1 MWTCCFARS
10 SPGAADGKRSS
21 SSGRPVSS
29 RPRSSTTTAQGQRL
43 FVQGNVTLL
52 KNSRGEATGTLAVLR
67 DITRRKQ
74 AEEKAQANRAELE
87 AALAAA
93 TDAVFISDAE
103 GRLVDFNEAFAT
115 FHRFKNKDE
124 CGKAEYAELLD
135 VFLADG
141 ELARLD
147 QWAVP
152 PGPAGRD
159 GCETP
164 NTPCG
169 AKTPAKPGSEATAS
183 RPFATSKA
191 RSSDRE
197 WSRRATSPTASALP
211 SRKATEL
218 QRSML
223 HAQETGEHQRAGR
236 RIQAYCG
243 EKPFPKREI
252 HAVWIATVSGLDWP
266 KSEDPVEQ
274 QQSLRM
280 MVDKL
285 HRAHFNTIFFQ
296 VRGRADAMYRSHYEP
311 WSQQLTGTLGQDP
324 HWDPL
329 EFILTEAHARGME
342 VHAWFNTFLVR
353 TGSKPTVSSPLH
365 VILQHPEWVQQTEDE
380 WWFDPGIPA
389 VRDYVLNVAMDIV
402 KNYDIDGLYF
412 DYIRYPAHPLSDEAT
427 YKRYGKGLPKDEW
440 RRENINSFVH
450 AFHDQAL
457 SIKPMLKIGSA
468 PLGVYMDIGKGRAL
482 QGYAEVFQDSRRW
495 LRERVQDYLAP
506 QVYWS
511 LGDRFTNPDFV
522 LIANDWLKNSYGRQI
537 VVGIG
542 AYKQDV
548 FEEIPLLIDTS
559 RTIGAAGNSFFR
571 YASIHEILDLQ
582 GRYRYPATIPP
593 MPWKDDVPPNAP
605 QFVHVDNIV
614 DGIFHIQWQQP
625 LPASDG
631 DRAKYFTVYRSPVK
645 PVDVDD
651 AANILQSFPLR

>member
-1 MWTCCFARS
+1 LILDFSTSILITKCIFFNF
-10 SPGAADGKRSS
+10 
-21 SSGRPVSS
+21 PV
-29 RPRSSTTTAQGQRL
+29 R
-43 FVQGNVTLL
+43 VQLL
-52 KNSRGEATGTLAVLR
+52 KTFLPHS
-67 DITRRKQ
+67 IY
-74 AEEKAQANRAELE
+74 
-87 AALAAA
+87 
-93 TDAVFISDAE
+93 
-103 GRLVDFNEAFAT
+103 RLV
-115 FHRFKNKDE
+115 
-124 CGKAEYAELLD
+124 LL
-135 VFLADG
+135 F
-141 ELARLD
+141 
-147 QWAVP
+147 
-152 PGPAGRD
+152 
-159 GCETP
+159 CSFFT
-164 NTPCG
+164 
-169 AKTPAKPGSEATAS
+169 
-183 RPFATSKA
+183 
-191 RSSDRE
+191 
-197 WSRRATSPTASALP
+197 
-211 SRKATEL
+211 
-218 QRSML
+218 
-223 HAQETGEHQRAGR
+223 
-236 RIQAYCG
+236 IQVHCG
-243 EKPFPKREI
+243 EKPFLKHEI
-252 HAVWIATVSGLDWP
+252 RAVWIATVSGLDWP
-266 KSEDPVEQ
+266 KSEDPLEQ

-280 MVDKL
+280 MVDRL

-342 VHAWFNTFLVR
+342 VHAWFNTFLVK
-353 TGSKPTVSSPLH
+353 TGPKPAVSSPLH

-402 KNYDIDGLYF
+402 KNYDIDGMHF
-412 DYIRYPAHPLSDEAT
+412 DYIRYPAKPMSDEAT

-440 RRENINSFVH
+440 RRENINNFVR

-457 SIKPMLKIGSA
+457 LIKPMLKIGSA

-495 LRERVQDYLAP
+495 LRERMQDYLAP

-511 LGDRFTNPDFV
+511 LGDRSTNPDFV

-548 FEEIPLLIDTS
+548 FEEIPSLIDTS
-559 RTIGAAGNSFFR
+559 RTIGAMGNSFFR
-571 YASIHEILDLQ
+571 YESIHDILDLQ

-593 MPWKDDVPPNAP
+593 MPWKDDVMPNAP
-605 QFVHVDNIV
+605 QPVHVDNVV

-651 AANILQSFPLR
+651 AANILAIIPASVTEFTDTIRLASSSKYYYAVSSLDKGNNESTPAVESVVIPEIANLAKQFSLENKLGRHYPDRVSSVVFIPYEIKERSPVVVKILDDRNHEMLTVVDAVQSPGLYIASADVQRLKTGNYSYVIVAGDFTDRKVLRIEN